1 MKVYYEILFVV
12 SVILAGI
19 YAVIFRKRYSIY
31 ITLIFLLVP
40 ITIRGYILQ
49 STAEVVGQ
57 AISGVKLAYQG
68 ASFLL
73 LFMMFTI
80 FDLCNLNLSKK
91 SKFFFFILSWLMY
104 APVLTVGSG
113 PWFYKSISL
122 EFVNGQPVIVREY
135 GLFHTVFY
143 IFLATYLAITIS
155 AIVYALRK
163 KKDVSKKNLL
173 ILLFCEGAGILFYLG
188 PHFFHAKI
196 DLSTLS
202 YLLTEIILL
211 VIITRISLYDITET
225 AIDTI
230 SMNGGTGFVSFDNKF
245 SYIASNKLAKQVF
258 PSLQDLWVDS
268 NAAKNEELYSELIS
282 KIKDFI
288 EDDSQD
294 YFFKEVDDQIY
305 KININYLYSGKHKH
319 GYLIYI
325 EDDTQDQKYISLLNM
340 FNDKL
345 TNEVNEKTADI
356 IRMHDNLIVSI
367 ATLVESRDN
376 STGGHIKRTS
386 DVVKILVEE
395 IMNDKSADALKLSEE
410 FCHNLIK
417 AAPMH
422 DLGKIA
428 VDDAILRKPGL
439 YTPEEYAIM
448 KTHASEGAKIVHEI
462 LKETDDDS
470 FHTIA
475 ENVAHYHHERWDG
488 SGYPEG
494 LKGQEIPLEARIMAI
509 ADVYDALVSK
519 RFYKEKLSF
528 EEADEIIL
536 DSMGK
541 HFDKQL
547 EKYYLSAREKLITYY
562 AEPEV

>member
-1 MKVYYEILFVV
+1 MYYNILFAISAVLV
-12 SVILAGI
+12 GI

-40 ITIRGYILQ
+40 VTIRGYILQ
-49 STAEVVGQ
+49 STAGNLAQ
-57 AISGVKLAYQG
+57 AVTGVKLAYQG

-80 FDLCNLNLSKK
+80 FDLCNLNISKRI
-91 SKFFFFILSWLMY
+91 KFIFFTLSWLMY
-104 APVLTVGSG
+104 FPVLTVGYG
-113 PWFYKSISL
+113 PWFYKSVGL
-122 EFVNGQPVIVREY
+122 EFVNGEPVIIREY
-135 GLFHTVFY
+135 GPFHTVFY
-143 IFLATYLAITIS
+143 GFLAAYLAITIG

-173 ILLFCEGAGILFYLG
+173 ILLFCEGAGVFFYLG
-188 PHFFHAKI
+188 QHFFHARI

-202 YLLTEIILL
+202 YLLTEVILL
-211 VIITRISLYDITET
+211 IIISRISLYDLTET

-258 PSLQDLWVDS
+258 PSLQELWVDS
-268 NAAKNEELYSELIS
+268 NASKNEQINSELIS
-282 KIKDFI
+282 KIKEFI

-294 YFFKEVDDQIY
+294 HFFKEVDDQIF
-305 KININYLYSGKHKH
+305 KININYLYSGKRKQ

-356 IRMHDNLIVSI
+356 IKMHDNLIVSI

-386 DVVKILVEE
+386 DVVQILVDE
-395 IMNDKSADALKLSEE
+395 ILNDKSDDALKLSEE

-428 VDDAILRKPGL
+428 VDDAILRKPGR
-439 YTPEEYAIM
+439 YTPEEYSIM
-448 KTHASEGAKIVHEI
+448 KTHAAEGAKIVHEI
-462 LKETDDDS
+462 LKETDDHT
-470 FHTIA
+470 FHIIA

-494 LKGQEIPLEARIMAI
+494 LKGEAIPLEARIMAI

-528 EEADEIIL
+528 EEADKIIME
-536 DSMGK
+536 SMGK
-541 HFDKQL
+541 HFDKRL
-547 EKYYLSAREKLITYY
+547 KKYYVSAREKLKAYY
-562 AEPEV
+562 SEPDL

>member
-1 MKVYYEILFVV
+1 MYYNIIFAI
-12 SVILAGI
+12 SIALAAI
-19 YAVIFRKRYSIY
+19 YAAIFRKRYSIY
-31 ITLIFLLVP
+31 ITLIFMLVP

-49 STAEVVGQ
+49 ATAGSLGQ
-57 AISGVKLAYQG
+57 AITGVKLAYQG

-91 SKFFFFILSWLMY
+91 IKFAFFTLSWLMY
-104 APVLTVGSG
+104 FPVLTVGSG
-113 PWFYKSISL
+113 PLFYKTVSL
-122 EFVNGQPVIVREY
+122 EFVNGNPVIAREY
-135 GLFHTVFY
+135 GPLHTVFY
-143 IFLATYLAITIS
+143 VFLATYLAITIS
-155 AIVYALRK
+155 AIVYALKK
-163 KKDVSKKNLL
+163 KKDVSKKNLM
-173 ILLFCEGAGILFYLG
+173 ILLFCEGAGVLFYLG
-188 PHFFHAKI
+188 QHFFYIPI
-196 DLSTLS
+196 DLASVS
-202 YLLTEIILL
+202 YLLTELILL
-211 VIITRISLYDITET
+211 VIISRISLYDITET

-258 PSLQDLWVDS
+258 PSLLELWVDS
-268 NAAKNEELYSELIS
+268 NATKNEEINSELIS

-288 EDDSQD
+288 EDNTQD
-294 YFFKEVDDQIY
+294 HFFKEVDDQIY
-305 KININYLYSGKHKH
+305 KINIGYLYSGKRQY

-345 TNEVNEKTADI
+345 TNQVDEKTADI
-356 IRMHDNLIVSI
+356 IKMHDNLIVSI

-395 IMNDKSADALKLSEE
+395 IMNDKSEDALKISEE

-428 VDDAILRKPGL
+428 VDDAILRKPGR

-448 KTHASEGAKIVHEI
+448 KTHAVEGAKIVHEI
-462 LKETDDDS
+462 LKETSDDS
-470 FHTIA
+470 FHQLA

-494 LKGQEIPLEARIMAI
+494 LKGEAIPPEARIMAI

-528 EEADEIIL
+528 EEADKIIME
-536 DSMGK
+536 SMGK

-547 EKYYLSAREKLITYY
+547 EKYYVSAREKLQAYY
-562 AEPEV
+562 SEPEL